1 MARSSTAYKAKLHW
15 IFHGSQGLRVG
26 WSILIFAALQAPAV
40 LIANIA
46 MRHLPSLLN
55 GEMSLGDSLVFV
67 ALQSV
72 AILGAMAIM
81 ASIEGRDGWSYYGL
95 VGRRPLA
102 KFLYGFGGGL
112 LCLSL
117 VVVALYADGHLVFGG
132 AALHMLPALGYGLGW
147 LLDFI
152 MVAITEEALYR
163 GYLQATLTRGV
174 GFWPAAI
181 VLSLLFGAGH
191 LENVGETALG
201 IIGVIVH
208 GLFYCLLLRL
218 SGSLWL
224 GIGFHAAW
232 NWAQSYLYGT
242 AQSGHLMRG
251 HLLVTHARGDAL
263 ISGGSAGPEGS
274 LLGLPVQAIGLLV
287 FLWAVK
293 RAGLFFVGREES
305 RTPAQYQGMNV

>member
-1 MARSSTAYKAKLHW
+1 MARTSTTYKAKLRW
-15 IFHGSQGLRVG
+15 IFHGSQGLRAG

-40 LIANIA
+40 LIANIV

-55 GEMSLGDSLVFV
+55 GEISLGDSFVFEV
-67 ALQSV
+67 LQFV
-72 AILGAMAIM
+72 VILGAMAIM
-81 ASIEGRDGWSYYGL
+81 ARIEGRDVWSYYGMA
-95 VGRRPLA
+95 GRRPIA

-112 LCLSL
+112 VCLSL
-117 VVVALYADGHLVFGG
+117 VVGALYADSHLVFGG
-132 AALHMLPALGYGLGW
+132 TALQGLPALGYGLVW

-163 GYLQATLTRGV
+163 GYLQATLTRGI

-191 LENVGETALG
+191 LQNAGETVPG

-242 AQSGHLMRG
+242 AQSGHLMQG
-251 HLLVTHARGDAL
+251 HLFVTQAKGDAL

-293 RAGLFFVGREES
+293 RAGLIFGGREDREPLHNS
-305 RTPAQYQGMNV
+305 E

>member
-1 MARSSTAYKAKLHW
+1 MARSSTTDKAKLRW
-15 IFHGSQGLRVG
+15 IFHGSQGLRAG

-40 LIANIA
+40 LIANIV

-55 GEMSLGDSLVFV
+55 GEMSLGDSLVFE
-67 ALQSV
+67 ALQFV
-72 AILGAMAIM
+72 VILGAMAIM
-81 ASIEGRDGWSYYGL
+81 ARIEGRDGWSYYGMA
-95 VGRRPLA
+95 GRRPIA

-112 LCLSL
+112 VCLSL
-117 VVVALYADGHLVFGG
+117 VVGALYADGHLAFGG
-132 AALHMLPALGYGLGW
+132 AALQRLSALGYGLAW

-152 MVAITEEALYR
+152 MVGITEEGLYR
-163 GYLQATLTRGV
+163 GYLQATLTRGI

-181 VLSLLFGAGH
+181 GLSLLFGAGH
-191 LENVGETALG
+191 LQNAGETVPG

-242 AQSGHLMRG
+242 AQSGHLMQG
-251 HLLVTHARGDAL
+251 HLFVARARGDAL
-263 ISGGSAGPEGS
+263 FSGGSAGPEGS

-293 RAGLFFVGREES
+293 RAGLFFGGREDREPLHNTE
-305 RTPAQYQGMNV
+305 R

>member
-1 MARSSTAYKAKLHW
+1 MARSSTTDKAKLRW
-15 IFHGSQGLRVG
+15 IFHGSQGLRAG

-40 LIANIA
+40 LIANIV

-55 GEMSLGDSLVFV
+55 GEMSLGDSLVFE
-67 ALQSV
+67 ALQFV
-72 AILGAMAIM
+72 VILGAMAIM
-81 ASIEGRDGWSYYGL
+81 ARIEGRDGWSYYGMA
-95 VGRRPLA
+95 GRRPIA

-112 LCLSL
+112 VCLSL
-117 VVVALYADGHLVFGG
+117 VVGALYADGHLAFGG
-132 AALHMLPALGYGLGW
+132 AALQRLSALGYGLAW

-152 MVAITEEALYR
+152 MVGITEEGLYR
-163 GYLQATLTRGV
+163 GYLQATLTRGI

-191 LENVGETALG
+191 LQNAGETVPG

-242 AQSGHLMRG
+242 AQSGHLMQG
-251 HLLVTHARGDAL
+251 HLFVARARGDAL
-263 ISGGSAGPEGS
+263 FSGGSAGPEGS

-293 RAGLFFVGREES
+293 RAGLFFGGREDREPLHNTE
-305 RTPAQYQGMNV
+305 R